1 MQFLA
6 GIALQML
13 GVTNLIKIRDL
24 DIELMGVCI
33 VKIIHDGI
41 TGCGVRHGVPD

>member
-6 GIALQML
+6 GIALRIL
-13 GVTNLIKIRDL
+13 GVTNLIKFRDL
-24 DIELMGVCI
+24 AIELIAVCI
-33 VKIIHDGI
+33 VKIIHDGM